1 MRGEYNVVR
10 KLALI
15 THENIIDESKL
26 EYVNSELISVQ
37 KFREF
42 LYDFEGFKNV
52 EKKAQLDNTALILAY
67 AKLEKLM
74 FEGKKLIF
82 SIFINDS
89 FEGDFFQS
97 SLEELIEKYK
107 YELLEL
113 RLTSVASSDKYA
125 HPGYFSDSH
134 SLSDVPCNLVLKKSI
149 DNESLKNLTD
159 FLGE

>member
-1 MRGEYNVVR
+1 MVK

-15 THENIIDESKL
+15 IHQNIIDESKL
-26 EYVNSELISVQ
+26 QYENMELISVQ
-37 KFREF
+37 QFREF
-42 LYDFEGFKNV
+42 LYNFEGFKNIT
-52 EKKAQLDNTALILAY
+52 EKEQLDNTAVVLAY

-82 SIFINDS
+82 SIFINDN

-113 RLTSVASSDKYA
+113 KLAGLASSDQYA
-125 HPGYFSDSH
+125 HQGYFKDSYN
-134 SLSDVPCNLVLKKSI
+134 LADTPCNLVLKKSI
-149 DNESLKNLTD
+149 ANEDLKKLSD
-159 FLGE
+159 FLGG